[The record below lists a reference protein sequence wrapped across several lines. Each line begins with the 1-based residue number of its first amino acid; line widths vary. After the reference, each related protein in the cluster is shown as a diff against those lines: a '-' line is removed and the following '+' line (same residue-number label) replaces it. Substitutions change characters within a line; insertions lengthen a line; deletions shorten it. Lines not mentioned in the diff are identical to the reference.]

1 MCGIVGLFS
10 PKGEIPDRAGLA
22 DALRVMAHRG
32 PDGISYY
39 EAPDGCFKAGFCRLS
54 IIDLETGQ
62 QPLQDDAGGRVL
74 LGNGE
79 IYNYLELTNDIPGY
93 DYKTRGD
100 METVLAAASRY
111 DDEFVHH
118 LNGMFALALYD
129 LNKRRLTLVR
139 DRLGI
144 KPLYWGERPG
154 GGVVFASD
162 IKAILATGLIKA
174 EINQA
179 AIGAYLSHG
188 YVPSPETLFA
198 GIKKLLPAHR
208 LTVSE
213 SGIDIERYW
222 QPSSDTDLPAEPE
235 AVADHLL
242 GLLSDSVQLQL
253 RSDVPVGALLSGGI
267 DSGLMV
273 ALAARHTSRP
283 VNTFTVSFEGAEVD
297 EAPLARKVADR
308 YATTHTEI
316 TVSADE
322 IGGQLVNLAWFAE
335 EPLNDAALLPNYLI
349 ERSLSKH
356 ITVALNGTGGDEL
369 FAGYGRYF
377 QLPVERNYLTVPGWL
392 RRGMIEPAGDVL
404 SPMTAWRL
412 RRAQLFNGDRGA
424 YLHAHTTLFP
434 PPMLALMGST
444 LKSPAPAQ
452 AEAFNWF
459 MEQENATKQTVALY
473 ADLATYLPEDLLT
486 LLDRTSMAVSVEGR
500 VPFLDHRL
508 VDAALSVPDNIRTA
522 GNAQKALERAIAR
535 DLLPD
540 EILAAPKQGFASPV
554 PHWVKNGLGDTARR
568 LLTRKQTL
576 ERGWWSSEGI
586 ERLLQN
592 PDRHGFRIYSLLMLE
607 LAVRMF
613 TERPLALA
621 APDVALSEFS

>member
-1 MCGIVGLFS
+1 
-10 PKGEIPDRAGLA
+10 
-22 DALRVMAHRG
+22 
-32 PDGISYY
+32 
-39 EAPDGCFKAGFCRLS
+39 
-54 IIDLETGQ
+54 
-62 QPLQDDAGGRVL
+62 
-74 LGNGE
+74 
-79 IYNYLELTNDIPGY
+79 
-93 DYKTRGD
+93 
-100 METVLAAASRY
+100 
-111 DDEFVHH
+111 
-118 LNGMFALALYD
+118 
-129 LNKRRLTLVR
+129 
-139 DRLGI
+139 
-144 KPLYWGERPG
+144 
-154 GGVVFASD
+154 
-162 IKAILATGLIKA
+162 
-174 EINQA
+174 
-179 AIGAYLSHG
+179 
-188 YVPSPETLFA
+188 
-198 GIKKLLPAHR
+198 
-208 LTVSE
+208 
-213 SGIDIERYW
+213 
-222 QPSSDTDLPAEPE
+222 
-235 AVADHLL
+235 
-242 GLLSDSVQLQL
+242 
-253 RSDVPVGALLSGGI
+253 
-267 DSGLMV
+267 
-273 ALAARHTSRP
+273 
-283 VNTFTVSFEGAEVD
+283 
-297 EAPLARKVADR
+297 
-308 YATTHTEI
+308 
-316 TVSADE
+316 
-322 IGGQLVNLAWFAE
+322 
-335 EPLNDAALLPNYLI
+335 
-349 ERSLSKH
+349 
-356 ITVALNGTGGDEL
+356 
-369 FAGYGRYF
+369 
-377 QLPVERNYLTVPGWL
+377 
-392 RRGMIEPAGDVL
+392 MIEPAGDVL